1 MTVTVILGP
10 WCEPGRSF
18 PETLIELF
26 IDSESKGRS
35 SGKITDG
42 GIGME
47 SSCNHRLLGRIF
59 SDFLSQWV
67 ADFFF
72 LTSGTFI
79 TTVSLAASSVL
90 QSRYRELAGGS
101 R

>member
-1 MTVTVILGP
+1 MTVTVTLGP

-47 SSCNHRLLGRIF
+47 SSCNHRLLGGIF

-72 LTSGTFI
+72 FFLNQWHLYNHSISSSLQCLTKQI
-79 TTVSLAASSVL
+79 
-90 QSRYRELAGGS
+90 
-101 R
+101 